1 MFILDE
7 RWPEFLLSEKKKVVV
22 VVVVDVW
29 EGGGSTF
36 DLNAASFAVV
46 IKDARSAFWHHL
58 FRPLGGAARFAG
70 S

>member
-29 EGGGSTF
+29 EGGRTF
-36 DLNAASFAVV
+36 DLYAASFAVV

-58 FRPLGGAARFAG
+58 FWPLGGAARFAG